1 MVIVKGFL
9 QLSGNLKN
17 VSFYTRRGNDQVI
30 ARTKGGATKEK
41 IATSSSYKKLRQ
53 HQNEWK
59 GCAKFGS
66 VTRYA
71 FGGLHRLADYN
82 LTPVLMGM
90 AKNLMKLE
98 PETETG
104 QRKIQLSQHKQVLEG
119 FNFNRKNLFTSELHV
134 SVTGQIDRENLLG
147 TVNIPRI
154 NAVNDLVNYQRLPY
168 FRLITVIGTVADM
181 YYDDKEK
188 TYFPTILKLH
198 GVTSILTGSWFPSK
212 TIVPEQTMTVQM
224 TPAQQA
230 MLNDTITVVLS
241 VGVEYGTVGTTGETV
256 EVKYAG
262 CGKVLG
268 VI

>member
-41 IATSSSYKKLRQ
+41 IATSSSYKELRQ

-104 QRKIQLSQHKQVLEG
+104 QRKIQLSQHKQVLDG

-147 TVNIPRI
+147 TVTIPRI
-154 NAVNDLVNYQRLPY
+154 NAANDLVNNQRLPY

-181 YYDDKEK
+181 YYDSTEK

-198 GVTSILTGSWFPSK
+198 GVTSVLTGSWYPSK
-212 TIVPEQTMTVQM
+212 TIVPEQTMTAQM

-241 VGVEYGTVGTTGETV
+241 VGVEYGTVGNTGETV

-262 CGKVLG
+262 CGKVLA